1 MPQGVRIVENPAAL
15 RRLLTG
21 QHGGVARDLARRVV
35 RVQNQARI
43 NATGARG
50 GGASNPESRGPRV
63 DTGRLRASIHWEIR
77 EDAQG
82 LEGRI
87 GTNVEYG
94 YYLETGLRNGRT
106 YPFLVPA
113 LPAARG

>member
-1 MPQGVRIVENPAAL
+1 MPGVRIVEHPAAL

-21 QHGGVARDLARRVV
+21 QHGGVARDLTRRVI

-43 NATGARG
+43 NATGARVV
-50 GGASNPESRGPRV
+50 GASNPESRGPRV

-77 EDAQG
+77 EDNLG

-113 LPAARG
+113 LPAAHG

>member
-1 MPQGVRIVENPAAL
+1 VPGTVRIVEHPAAL

-21 QHGGVARDLARRVV
+21 QHGGIARELARKAV

-43 NATGARG
+43 NATGARVV
-50 GGASNPESRGPRV
+50 GANNPEGRGPRV

-82 LEGRI
+82 LEARI
-87 GTNVEYG
+87 GTNVQYG

-106 YPFLVPA
+106 YPFLRPA
-113 LPAARG
+113 LGAAVA